1 MQDLRNLITDEQKNL
16 MNMYIESYAVGD
28 GNYHTVNYSRRA
40 NIDTILEPWAEAKGL
55 SMLGL
60 MFQDSLIK
68 SEHIDYTVPPRNIET
83 DMRKDA
89 KVSKFIDE
97 FYNWIPDFER
107 VCRVD
112 NSMGWSDWNIVGNAL
127 FALDSYYTLAQNCY
141 DGEEARIP
149 TPDGH
154 QIIVARGCK
163 PVKMLG
169 KINAA
174 FHISED
180 FEAFRIAVSQHL
192 NVAKLHGELC
202 LSIHPMDY
210 MTMSDNDCDWDS
222 CMSWRRPGEYR
233 QGTVEMMNSPYV
245 VVAYLNSSQPM
256 KIFGHEWTNKK
267 WRSMYIVHPDFIG
280 SIKGYPYQLPEVDK
294 LIINKLKKM
303 AAEAGFQA
311 KYGNVVAYNYPELES
326 AHGTVY
332 LDFSTGY
339 MYPDFGSVTH
349 YGCVREEE
357 EEQATNIDIC
367 YSGMSECM
375 WCGDRYDEE
384 PEEALTCPDCYEIS
398 HCDCCGRHFRESELI
413 ETGDGELVCEECLYS
428 DYQKSFSDDEYHRY
442 DDMARVFVVHDKLA
456 DAIENGQLMPE
467 NFDWQNPFILD
478 HESHDVGPNN
488 LWGNKRFSRFL
499 KEGHEIKF
507 VKKQN
512 YYGNISYIAYIFL
525 SDLTEDYQDDFVRRW
540 GYCESVLGE
549 SFENLWCMR
558 GCWWADDKARHDWIA
573 TLDEENAD

>member
-1 MQDLRNLITDEQKNL
+1 MQDLRNLITDEQKDL

-28 GNYHTVNYSRRA
+28 GNYYTVNYHRRA
-40 NIDTILEPWAEAKGL
+40 NIDTILKPWAEAKGL

-68 SEHIDYTVPPRNIET
+68 SEHIDYTVPTRSIEM
-83 DMRKDA
+83 DMRKD
-89 KVSKFIDE
+89 SKITRFLDA
-97 FYNWIPDFER
+97 FYDWISNFEQW
-107 VCRVD
+107 CRVD
-112 NSMGWSDWNIVGNAL
+112 NGMGWSDWSTIGNAL

-141 DGEEARIP
+141 DGEEVRIP

-154 QIIVARGCK
+154 QIIVAQGCK

-267 WRSMYIVHPDFIG
+267 WRSLYIVHPDFIG

-303 AAEAGFQA
+303 AAKAGFQA
-311 KYGNVVAYNYPELES
+311 KYGNVIAYDYPELES

-332 LDFSTGY
+332 LDFSAGY
-339 MYPDFGSVTH
+339 MYSDFGSVRH
-349 YGCVREEE
+349 YGCVREDEH
-357 EEQATNIDIC
+357 QATNIDINF
-367 YSGMSECM
+367 SGMPECM
-375 WCGDRYDEE
+375 WCGDIYEE
-384 PEEALTCPDCYEIS
+384 ESEESLTCPDCYEMAY
-398 HCDCCGRHFRESELI
+398 CDCCGRHFGERELI
-413 ETGDGELVCEECLYS
+413 ETGNGERVCEDCLCS
-428 DYQKSFSDDEYHRY
+428 DYQKSFSDDEYYRY
-442 DDMARVFVVHDKLA
+442 DSMARVFVVHDKLA
-456 DAIENGQLMPE
+456 DAIENGQLIPE
-467 NFDWQNPFILD
+467 NFDWQNPYILD
-478 HESHDVGPNN
+478 AESGDVGPDD
-488 LWGNKRFSRFL
+488 LWGNKQFSRFL

-512 YYGNISYIAYIFL
+512 YYGRTSYVAYIFL
-525 SDLTEDYQDDFVRRW
+525 SDLTEDWQDEFVCRH
-540 GYCESVLGE
+540 GYCETIMGE
-549 SFENLWCMR
+549 SFDDLWCMR
-558 GCWWADDKARHDWIA
+558 GCWWANDEARHDWAAI
-573 TLDEENAD
+573 LDEENAD